1 MDGHKIL
8 LPYNFTPYDQKAI
21 NFIVTT
27 FANQK
32 DIKITLFYAYTP
44 LPSMEV
50 SDDTVT
56 GRLRDSVSYLTK
68 KISEQEAAL
77 QSIKDQLVQSG
88 FAAVDITCVFKPRK
102 RDVASEIVD
111 LWSTEKFNLIVLNHK
126 RGRVKRFFTGNVYNK
141 LVESLSDT
149 TICIVS

>member
-1 MDGHKIL
+1 MDGQKIL

-21 NFIVTT
+21 NFIVTN
-27 FANQK
+27 FAKQK

-44 LPSMEV
+44 LPSMDV
-50 SDDTVT
+50 TDDKIT

-88 FAAVDITCVFKPRK
+88 FVAA
-102 RDVASEIVD
+102 EIID

-126 RGRVKRFFTGNVYNK
+126 RGRVKRFFTGSVYNK
-141 LVESLSDT
+141 LVESINNT

>member
-88 FAAVDITCVFKPRK
+88 FASADIKCVFKPRK
-102 RDVASEIVD
+102 KDVALEIID

-126 RGRVKRFFTGNVYNK
+126 RGRVKRFFTGSVYNK
-141 LVESLSDT
+141 LVESLNNT
-149 TICIVS
+149 TVCIVS